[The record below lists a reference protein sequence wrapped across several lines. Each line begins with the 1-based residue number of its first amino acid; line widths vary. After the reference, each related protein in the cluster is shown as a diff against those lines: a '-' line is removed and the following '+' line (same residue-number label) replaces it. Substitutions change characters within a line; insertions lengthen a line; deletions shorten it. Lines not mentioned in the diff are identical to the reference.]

1 MSGFSL
7 QYTFNYLDMYNFDRI
22 IDRSNSNA
30 IKYDARERIFG
41 RNDVLPLWVADM
53 DFEVAPEIAEAIN
66 KRAEHKVF
74 GYTLRDSEYYK
85 VTQNWIKKRYKWD
98 VSEDHISFSPGV
110 VSALAMALLAFTKPG
125 DKVIVQ
131 SPVYFP
137 FFSTIENNGRR
148 VLNNQ
153 LVDKGDTYQ
162 MDFEKLE
169 TQIDNQTRMMF
180 LCNPHNPVGKAWTPE
195 ELKKLS
201 DIVEKHNII
210 VVSDEIHSDIIFSG
224 HVHTPFASVSEYA
237 AQNTITC
244 LAPSKTFNLAGLSTS
259 MVVIQNEQMLK
270 TYNYMIESFHIGLT
284 NPFGLTALKAA
295 YTNGENWL
303 EELLVYLEKNRDFV
317 YEFVRHELQG
327 IKAYKPEATFL
338 MWLDFRDMN
347 LTQTQTR
354 QLLVHKAK
362 LGFSEGAIFR
372 DGGEGFQRL
381 NFGMPRSLLE
391 QAMYQLK
398 KAL

>member
-7 QYTFNYLDMYNFDRI
+7 EHTFNYPDMYNFDKI
-22 IDRSNSNA
+22 IDRSNTNA

-53 DFEVAPEIAEAIN
+53 DFEVAPEIAEAIS

-74 GYTLRDSEYYK
+74 GYTLRDSEYYQI
-85 VTQNWIKKRYKWD
+85 TQNWIKKRYKWE
-98 VSEDHISFSPGV
+98 VSKDHISFSPGV

-153 LVDKGDTYQ
+153 LVDKGDTYE
-162 MDFEKLE
+162 MDFEKLAS
-169 TQIDNQTRMMF
+169 QIDNETRMMY
-180 LCNPHNPVGKAWTPE
+180 LCNPHNPVGRAWTHD

-201 DIVEKHNII
+201 EIAQKHNII

-224 HVHTPFASVSEYA
+224 HVHTPFASVSDYA

-244 LAPSKTFNLAGLSTS
+244 MAPSKTFNLAGLSTS
-259 MVVIQNEQMLK
+259 LVVIENEQMLK
-270 TYNYMIESFHIGLT
+270 TYNYMIDSFHIGLT

-295 YTNGENWL
+295 YTKGENWL
-303 EELLVYLEKNRDFV
+303 DELLVYLEKNRDFV
-317 YEFVRHELQG
+317 YDFVQDELPG

-338 MWLDFRDMN
+338 MWLDFRD
-347 LTQTQTR
+347 LKFTQTQMR

-381 NFGMPRSLLE
+381 NFAIPTTLLE
-391 QAMYQLK
+391 QALHQLK